1 MWLRSVR
8 FTSIEGAWKSLIQA
22 FIEFGFLIS
31 TRSSTLVIRFDQN
44 KEIKEK
50 KLAVQL
56 ILVIRH
62 VSQSGPTSIRYRQ
75 SQTKFLY
82 NLLCSTPQWNKEAK
96 ANFVVPTFCSFF
108 RSVDCTQ
115 LEVSVFRRAR
125 LTKCKI
131 PARRQIN
138 IVLFRYGKLI
148 VQFPSPYF
156 SKRAFLPCRIQYS
169 AIKCSRTAP
178 FETGPMVPNN
188 NSITVGR
195 IHLACFSP
203 VRGVTCFGEDAAYA
217 RVLFL
222 APGLRRTPQDP
233 REWKYRPHFRGDYFL
248 L

>member
-1 MWLRSVR
+1 MLANQ
-8 FTSIEGAWKSLIQA
+8 GPLQY
-22 FIEFGFLIS
+22 
-31 TRSSTLVIRFDQN
+31 VIDSH
-44 KEIKEK
+44 K
-50 KLAVQL
+50 
-56 ILVIRH
+56 
-62 VSQSGPTSIRYRQ
+62 P
-75 SQTKFLY
+75 
-82 NLLCSTPQWNKEAK
+82 
-96 ANFVVPTFCSFF
+96 NF
-108 RSVDCTQ
+108 CTIYC
-115 LEVSVFRRAR
+115 AR
-125 LTKCKI
+125 LLSEIRKLKQTSLSRLFAPSFAVWTVLNSRWVFSKCKI

-138 IVLFRYGKLI
+138 IVLFRYVKLI

-233 REWKYRPHFRGDYFL
+233 REWKYRPHGRGDYFL